1 MCMFQEYYNKLT
13 LLFTHVLDFSCTCS
27 QCWLLSLHR
36 QYILWVSSVI
46 QSHSTEKACF
56 HLLNL
61 NESVSLSIVLEYDEV
76 NTTIFDQ
83 DVDEESFYACA
94 DFKVRY
100 WIDYFR
106 TLGGKMKLLFKIIRM
121 TNFDF
126 RWIME
131 VREQN

>member
-1 MCMFQEYYNKLT
+1 MFQDYFNKLT
-13 LLFTHVLDFSCTCS
+13 LFFMHVLDFSCTCWD
-27 QCWLLSLHR
+27 CWLLSLHR
-36 QYILWVSSVI
+36 QYVLWVPSVI
-46 QSHSTEKACF
+46 QSHSTEKACV

-83 DVDEESFYACA
+83 YVDERSFYACA

-100 WIDYFR
+100 WIYYFR
-106 TLGGKMKLLFKIIRM
+106 TLGAKMKLLFKIIKIA
-121 TNFDF
+121 NIDF

-131 VREQN
+131 VRE